1 MADWQIVLVKITAM
15 FLVILVGWAARR
27 RGYLAAETTSVLS
40 LFVVDVALPAL
51 VFTQMLRTVTPAALR
66 EGWFAPLLIG
76 ILIVI
81 AYVAG
86 LLVAPWF
93 SRGEQRNTFV
103 FLAAIPNWIFL
114 PLPIVETMYGDAG
127 VRTLLLDNVGAQLML
142 WTFGVWIL
150 HGSVTPREAFRNIIT
165 NPGLIATALGI
176 TVAFLVPASRNW
188 EIATSASGNPLQLG
202 ASAIVQALAMV
213 GSMTIPV
220 SLLAIGAQ
228 LGDLKLHVHRPS
240 RALWGVLFARLIV
253 GPLLTAAVGWM
264 VLKVGVTVPAVP
276 RMVGYLI
283 ATMPVAISCSMF
295 TERFG
300 GDVSLSAQGI
310 FYSTFFSLLTVP
322 VMFYL
327 IQRLGL

>member
-15 FLVILVGWAARR
+15 FLVILVGWVARR
-27 RGYLAAETTSVLS
+27 RGYLPAETTRILS
-40 LFVVDVALPAL
+40 RFVVDIAFPAL
-51 VFTQMLRTVTPAALR
+51 VFTQMLRTVTLGALR
-66 EGWFAPLLIG
+66 EGWFAPLLMG
-76 ILIVI
+76 VLIVI
-81 AYVAG
+81 AYGAG
-86 LLVAPWF
+86 LLVAPF
-93 SRGEQRNTFV
+93 FCRAEQKNTFV

-114 PLPIVETMYGDAG
+114 PLPIVGAMYGDAG
-127 VRTLLLDNVGAQLML
+127 VRTLLLGNVGAQLML
-142 WTFGVWIL
+142 WSFGVWIL
-150 HGSVTPREAFRNIIT
+150 HGGVTAREVARHIVT

-176 TVAFLVPASRNW
+176 LVALLIPSSHNW
-188 EIATSASGNPLQLG
+188 ETGSVMGSPLALAAG
-202 ASAIVQALAMV
+202 AVVQALAMV

-228 LGDLKLHVHRPS
+228 LGDLELHVHRPS
-240 RALWGVLFARLIV
+240 RALWGVLLARLIV
-253 GPLLTAAVGWM
+253 GPLLTVAVGWI
-264 VLKVGVTVPAVP
+264 VLRAGVTVPVVP

-310 FYSTFFSLLTVP
+310 FYSTLFSLLTVP
-322 VMFYL
+322 VFFFV